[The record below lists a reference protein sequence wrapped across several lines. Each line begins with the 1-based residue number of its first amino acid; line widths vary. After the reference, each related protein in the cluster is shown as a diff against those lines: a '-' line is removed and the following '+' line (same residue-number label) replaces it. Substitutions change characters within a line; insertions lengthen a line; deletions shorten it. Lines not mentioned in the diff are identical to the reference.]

1 MNEPSR
7 LAEMVG
13 RPSRTDSPTVEREV
27 STDQIRTRVFQ
38 YIGAVR
44 YPLRHLP
51 EDFFYNEYATKLS
64 RKNYRRT
71 FRNVAS
77 SRNTQSRVYASGTRP
92 QQQRERVRAPQHQ
105 QQQKKHRTHFVA
117 AIGNSCSKV
126 GL

>member
-13 RPSRTDSPTVEREV
+13 RPSRTDSPTAEREV

-51 EDFFYNEYATKLS
+51 EDGAVGSALRLCTERLGFE
-64 RKNYRRT
+64 
-71 FRNVAS
+71 
-77 SRNTQSRVYASGTRP
+77 SG
-92 QQQRERVRAPQHQ
+92 Q
-105 QQQKKHRTHFVA
+105 
-117 AIGNSCSKV
+117 
-126 GL
+126 